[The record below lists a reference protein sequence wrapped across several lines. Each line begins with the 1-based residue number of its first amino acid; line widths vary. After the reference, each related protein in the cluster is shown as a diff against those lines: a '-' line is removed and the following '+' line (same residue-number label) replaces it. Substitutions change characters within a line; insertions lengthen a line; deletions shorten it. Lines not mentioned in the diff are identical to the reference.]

1 VDEGIRIEDVAC
13 EISPQGLEALLART
27 GGEVKVTR
35 LDCAVSPAALNALL
49 QRFAPPGEGVPRA
62 VVGDGSL
69 AVENVGPGGGMKLE
83 LQAGGFRLEIT
94 SEGLRLRTEPA
105 E

>member
-1 VDEGIRIEDVAC
+1 MDEGIRIEDVAC
-13 EISPQGLEALLART
+13 EISPQGLEGLLSRK

-49 QRFAPPGEGVPRA
+49 QRFAPEGSAPPRASVGEG
-62 VVGDGSL
+62 SL
-69 AVENVGPGGGMKLE
+69 SVENVGPDGGMTLQ

-94 SEGLRLRTEPA
+94 SAGLRLRTEPPG
-105 E
+105 

>member
-13 EISPQGLEALLART
+13 EISPQGLEALLARR

-49 QRFAPPGEGVPRA
+49 QRFAPPGEGSPRA
-62 VVGDGSL
+62 QVSDGSL
-69 AVENVGPGGGMKLE
+69 TVENVGPEGAMKLE
-83 LQAGGFRLEIT
+83 LRAGGFRLEIT
-94 SEGLRLRTEPA
+94 SAGLRLRTEPA